1 MVERDQNPAAELVIG
16 KSIIGACR
24 DTFTVGEC
32 IVAHVLIP
40 HTTSFGDGEVKA
52 MISPDIHQYGSA
64 ELNTIFEEYYRQFP
78 PYEGAELLTMLAQR
92 THCARACAKWAA
104 F

>member
-1 MVERDQNPAAELVIG
+1 MSLYPRPPPSG
-16 KSIIGACR
+16 M
-24 DTFTVGEC
+24 
-32 IVAHVLIP
+32 
-40 HTTSFGDGEVKA
+40 GEVKA
-52 MISPDIHQYGSA
+52 MISPDIHQYGSV